1 MTFYPHNAFI
11 MAKTS
16 EPKEFKSVAEF
27 MKASGLN
34 DAELAKLLDVD
45 RTEVTKLRL
54 GRVYRSLVKPLRVS
68 RICKVPIERLA
79 PPSAA

>member
-1 MTFYPHNAFI
+1 

-16 EPKEFKSVAEF
+16 DKPEFNSVADF

-34 DAELAKLLDVD
+34 DADLAKLLDVD
-45 RTEVTKLRL
+45 RTEVTKLRN
-54 GRVYRSLVKPLRVS
+54 GRVYRCLIKPLRIS
-68 RICKVPIERLA
+68 RLCKVPIERLA